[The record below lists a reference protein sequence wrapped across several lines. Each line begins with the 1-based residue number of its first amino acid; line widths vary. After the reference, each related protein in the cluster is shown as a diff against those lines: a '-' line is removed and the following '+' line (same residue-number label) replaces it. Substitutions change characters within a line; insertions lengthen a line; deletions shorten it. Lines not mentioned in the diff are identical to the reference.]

1 MGGIRLQPALVSHSH
16 VESNRNHYRNQHDQH
31 CQHANADRQTTETV
45 MNSTNTRSNH
55 SRRALKTIGAFA
67 ALLVGAGAA
76 GSALAASPANAAT
89 LTVAYGDLNL
99 ASDQGN
105 SALYARITAAARQ
118 VCAADRVDI
127 RDLGRYAEARSCEAR
142 AIAQAVQAVH
152 SPRLAALYNARS
164 PRG

>member
-1 MGGIRLQPALVSHSH
+1 
-16 VESNRNHYRNQHDQH
+16 
-31 CQHANADRQTTETV
+31 
-45 MNSTNTRSNH
+45 MNSSNTRITH
-55 SRRALKTIGAFA
+55 SRRALAAIGVFA
-67 ALLVGAGAA
+67 ACIIGAA
-76 GSALAASPANAAT
+76 GSALAASPASGATT

-99 ASDQGN
+99 GSDQGN

-127 RDLGRYAEARSCEAR
+127 RDLARFAEARSCEAQ

>member
-1 MGGIRLQPALVSHSH
+1 
-16 VESNRNHYRNQHDQH
+16 
-31 CQHANADRQTTETV
+31 
-45 MNSTNTRSNH
+45 MNSTNTRITH
-55 SRRALKTIGAFA
+55 SRRALTAIGVLA
-67 ALLVGAGAA
+67 ACIIGTA
-76 GSALAASPANAAT
+76 GSALAASPASGATT

-99 ASDQGN
+99 GSDQGN
-105 SALYARITAAARQ
+105 SALYARISAAARQ

-127 RDLGRYAEARSCEAR
+127 RDLARFAEARSCEAQ